1 MEAAADAGTGF
12 FEDRAHMAFALAAAQ
27 GNAKLKLQFFER
39 FDAFSNGAPDM
50 AVGHGLAHT
59 DDHAIGTQRQ

>member
-1 MEAAADAGTGF
+1 
-12 FEDRAHMAFALAAAQ
+12 MAFALAAAQ